1 LEGAYI
7 SLKDPNVKYAG
18 DKPFDQDEQERQNE
32 QEMNR
37 VSDYRHRLNN
47 LRNHIRVPNRTY
59 QEKVLDSNIRSIKS
73 IRSPANERDY

>member
-1 LEGAYI
+1 MGLYNQPSNQSSIYINNDSATFLEGAYI

-18 DKPFDQDEQERQNE
+18 DKAYDQDEQERQNE

-47 LRNHIRVPNRTY
+47 LRNHIRIPNKTY
-59 QEKVLDSNIRSIKS
+59 
-73 IRSPANERDY
+73 